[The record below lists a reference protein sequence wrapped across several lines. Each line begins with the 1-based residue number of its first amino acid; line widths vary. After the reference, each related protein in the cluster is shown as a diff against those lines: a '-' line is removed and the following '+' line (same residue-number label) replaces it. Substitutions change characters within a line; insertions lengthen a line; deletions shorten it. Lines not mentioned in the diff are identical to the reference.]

1 MDWSINSFYIFGRGI
16 FVSLIQSQMSDSQGS
31 EMKKIIISLNNVSIF
46 PSYISKF
53 QKLFE

>member
-1 MDWSINSFYIFGRGI
+1 MDWSINSCYIFGRGI

-31 EMKKIIISLNNVSIF
+31 EMKKKNLNNVSIF